1 MAISTLAGG
10 DKWTEIASS
19 SPTSG
24 STVSFTSIPE
34 YKDLAVL
41 AYNINNGGTATALT
55 IRFNN
60 DSGNNYSRNILW
72 WRNITG
78 GGMEVTG
85 SPITT
90 SIYATR
96 ETTQPTGFQLLI
108 ENANSPLKTIRG
120 IPYDLNGFETN
131 GSWHSS
137 DAINRIDVIS
147 SATYSAGTIK
157 LYGRN

>member
-41 AYNINNGGTATALT
+41 AYNINNGGTNTALT
-55 IRFNN
+55 IRFND
-60 DSGNNYSRNILW
+60 DSGSNYARNILW
-72 WRNITG
+72 WHNVTG
-78 GGMEVTG
+78 GGMKVTG
-85 SPITT
+85 SAIAS
-90 SIYATR
+90 SIYGTQ
-96 ETTQPTGFQLLI
+96 ESTQPTGFQLLI

-120 IPYDLNGFETN
+120 IPYDNTGFETN
-131 GSWHSS
+131 GSWQSS
-137 DAINRIDVIS
+137 DAINRIDIIS